1 MVALAQDAVEYGGR
15 PALRIADIVRH
26 HAEAFA
32 DEHVLTPDQH
42 KVLRALST
50 CRTAALGGHVDV
62 CDQCGFERPA
72 YNSCRNRHCPGCQ
85 AGAAH
90 TWLDQRLVRVLPVHH
105 FHVVFTLP
113 KELRPLAQRNGSV
126 VFAILLRTAAEV
138 LDTLAQQRLGA
149 QLGVTTILHTWTRA
163 MLFHPHVHCVV
174 TGGGL
179 DLDGSRWVPTSRRY
193 LFPVAVLR
201 KLFRRRVRQRLREAF
216 DAGKLDF
223 GGACARLA
231 DVRAFRR
238 LLRSI
243 HRKRWVVYSK
253 PPFAGTD
260 QVFAY
265 LGRYTHRVAI
275 SDHRL
280 VSATDD
286 AVTFRTRH
294 DQRVTVA
301 PHEFIRRFL
310 LHVLPRGFHKIR
322 HTGLYAGTNVRT
334 RLARARAILGD
345 PSPEIDPALV
355 ALGADDPVDEPC
367 GDLAPRIC
375 PCCGAGTL
383 VRLPL
388 SFATSQDAPQPAWED
403 SS

>member
-15 PALRIADIVRH
+15 PALRVADIFRR
-26 HAEAFA
+26 HAEDYAL
-32 DEHVLTPDQH
+32 DHVLTPGQH

-50 CRTAALGGHVDV
+50 CRTAALGGHVDI

-72 YNSCRNRHCPGCQ
+72 YNSCRDRHCPGCQ

-113 KELRPLAQRNGSV
+113 KELRPLALRNGSV
-126 VFAILLRTAAEV
+126 VFGILLRTAAEV
-138 LDTLAQQRLGA
+138 LDTLARQRLGA
-149 QLGVTTILHTWTRA
+149 QLGVTSILHTWTRS

-179 DLDGSRWVPTSRRY
+179 DLDGSRWVATSRSY

-216 DAGKLDF
+216 DAGSFDF
-223 GGACARLA
+223 GGECARLA

-253 PPFAGTD
+253 PPFAGTG

-265 LGRYTHRVAI
+265 LGRYTHRVAV

-280 VSATDD
+280 VAATDD
-286 AVTFRTRH
+286 AVTFKT
-294 DQRVTVA
+294 QYGQCVTVA
-301 PHEFIRRFL
+301 PSEFIRRFL

-322 HTGLYAGTNVRT
+322 HAGLYAGTNVRT
-334 RLARARAILGD
+334 RLARAKAILGD
-345 PSPEIDPALV
+345 TSPEVDPAPTEH
-355 ALGADDPVDEPC
+355 GDDDPEGEPA
-367 GDLAPRIC
+367 GDSAPRIC

-388 SFATSQDAPQPAWED
+388 PLETSLDVLLPELED